1 MTGPALPG
9 GSPPTLEGQ
18 RAQTQDAQ
26 LRAVVAE
33 AVRLIP
39 PGTGGIAGAGAGQ
52 GEGVSPQVVDAVVR
66 SLLDLRTLTDGEGIG
81 ILDWLSTGLATA
93 PPGDP
98 GDITTS
104 AMRIRDLLMEALI
117 EFGDG
122 QPDGLTDSEASS
134 RAAIAFAEG
143 AIEVQ
148 AP

>member
-9 GSPPTLEGQ
+9 GSPPALEVQ
-18 RAQTQDAQ
+18 RAQAQDAQ

-39 PGTGGIAGAGAGQ
+39 PGTGGIAGAGAG
-52 GEGVSPQVVDAVVR
+52 GVSPQVVDAVVR
-66 SLLDLRTLTDGEGIG
+66 SLLDLRTLTDGEGLG

-122 QPDGLTDSEASS
+122 QPDGLTDSEASL

-143 AIEVQ
+143 AIEVRAQ
-148 AP
+148 